1 MTGRQGVLLET
12 LEHQHVG
19 YLEAQEVGLVISDPA
34 KVSTLGLRYGKL
46 RSQALNVE
54 ESARLIGRLAGAA

>member
-1 MTGRQGVLLET
+1 MALGGLTRQQLADA
-12 LEHQHVG
+12 VG
-19 YLEAQEVGLVISDPA
+19 YIETQEVGVVIEDPA

-54 ESARLIGRLAGAA
+54 ESARLIERLAGAS